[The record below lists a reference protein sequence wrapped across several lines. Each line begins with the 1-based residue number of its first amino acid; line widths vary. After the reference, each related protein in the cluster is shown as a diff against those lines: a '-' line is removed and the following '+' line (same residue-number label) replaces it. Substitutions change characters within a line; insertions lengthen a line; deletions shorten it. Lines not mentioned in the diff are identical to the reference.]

1 MSLPTNQQK
10 AYQSLLALSVGDA
23 TGEAHLG
30 SAPQTEYKAG
40 NVRELR
46 NAMMQEIT
54 GYLPWTDDT
63 AMAIG
68 VYRILTKYGTINQ
81 IELAKEFARN
91 AKADPQRG
99 YGNGTARLLFTY
111 LYDAENWESQSRNWW
126 GPGVGS
132 KGNGSA
138 MRDSIIGP
146 FFGSDLD
153 RVVSEATASAQVTHW
168 HDDAIAGSVAVAV
181 AAAIVST
188 CFPNGGSNMAQFWP
202 SIISRLPD
210 GEMKSRI
217 LAVYEE
223 SKDLT
228 RTNWN
233 IVGMV
238 GNGGKVTAL
247 DTVPF
252 ALWQA
257 YKALTT
263 NMTFEQ
269 TLDSIIEVGGDTDT
283 VGAIVGG
290 IIGNRIKP
298 PKEWIDRTEKLPAD
312 IQEP

>member
-68 VYRILTKYGTINQ
+68 VYRILTKYGTVNQ
-81 IELAKEFARN
+81 IELAREFARN

-111 LYDAENWESQSRNWW
+111 LYDSENWESQSRNWW

-181 AAAIVST
+181 GAANATYGRI
-188 CFPNGGSNMAQFWP
+188 QDFWGD
-202 SIISRLPD
+202 IYEWIPD
-210 GEMKSRI
+210 GEMKEVSHGDSDRQESQLCADKG
-217 LAVYEE
+217 LAQPHFPKSQIQLPE
-223 SKDLT
+223 S
-228 RTNWN
+228 
-233 IVGMV
+233 
-238 GNGGKVTAL
+238 
-247 DTVPF
+247 
-252 ALWQA
+252 
-257 YKALTT
+257 
-263 NMTFEQ
+263 
-269 TLDSIIEVGGDTDT
+269 IEPV
-283 VGAIVGG
+283 
-290 IIGNRIKP
+290 KYH
-298 PKEWIDRTEKLPAD
+298 K
-312 IQEP
+312 